1 LCDSFL
7 IKIRWKEGVPKI
19 KLNQILMA
27 RYWDLC
33 DKKADLVL
41 ELVLFFLEIVIS
53 SSNRLGV
60 CLT

>member
-1 LCDSFL
+1 
-7 IKIRWKEGVPKI
+7 
-19 KLNQILMA
+19 MA